1 MWRYRYIHLIAVS
14 VVFVFPAILGF
25 PGAAG
30 SRPLV
35 HSSLRGWHASSFSS
49 TAPFASIR
57 SATISANA
65 RIPPDAAPVTRGLW
79 HDLRFRP
86 RARRP
91 GLTSVNRLLP
101 LSVAQTHWKTGLF
114 TPNADSSPG
123 RVIGCWSRPRKPAP
137 RTPEFDFIRPL
148 EAMEDVLGNLC
159 LVLV

>member
-14 VVFVFPAILGF
+14 VVFVFPAIPGFAWVSALGAF
-25 PGAAG
+25 LIAG
-30 SRPLV
+30 VARIVVLQ
-35 HSSLRGWHASSFSS
+35 HC
-49 TAPFASIR
+49 TFASIR

-79 HDLRFRP
+79 HDLRVRP
-86 RARRP
+86 RARRT